1 MDHQVV
7 LTQSFISIS
16 FPLGLVTAEV
26 RHPKSSWLLD
36 LTVRAGGVLAPGL
49 RQHSG

>member
-7 LTQSFISIS
+7 LTQSFINIG
-16 FPLGLVTAEV
+16 FRLGLVTAEV
-26 RHPKSSWLLD
+26 APLHRWLLD
-36 LTVRAGGVLAPGL
+36 LTARACEVLALGL